1 MYPQVLQTLAVLPM
15 VFGAAMRRVERR
27 TMARVADAA
36 ATTPERAVMLEQA
49 GRLAGVVHSRLQ
61 RNGVLIEAG
70 NGRYYFSPVAYEA
83 FRGRRRKRA
92 LVIIS
97 IAVIALAGVLYWGNS
112 S

>member
-1 MYPQVLQTLAVLPM
+1 MSPQVLHALALVPM
-15 VFGAAMRRVERR
+15 VCGAAMRRVERR

-49 GRLAGVVHSRLQ
+49 GRIGGFVQSRLQ

-70 NGRYYFSPVAYEA
+70 NGRYYFSPAAYEA
-83 FRGRRRKRA
+83 FRDRRRKRA
-92 LVIIS
+92 LLIIS
-97 IAVIALAGVLYWGNS
+97 IAVVLTGVLYWGNS